1 MQKAWEVAL
10 APAKSIPMTLFMLYM
25 VGNSIQIFSIII
37 TFMNIMNP
45 IKAIMQ
51 TGGVFESFAA
61 KEEDEDVGAGRPA
74 AAATSSS
81 RRTATSAAEFQAK
94 QLVKVKIVYVLCN
107 LLSLACG
114 LYKMSSLGL
123 LPTYL
128 SDWIG
133 SGRVGMLATPFTEKL
148 YW

>member
-25 VGNSIQIFSIII
+25 VGNSIQIFSSII

-45 IKAIMQ
+45 
-51 TGGVFESFAA
+51 FESFAA